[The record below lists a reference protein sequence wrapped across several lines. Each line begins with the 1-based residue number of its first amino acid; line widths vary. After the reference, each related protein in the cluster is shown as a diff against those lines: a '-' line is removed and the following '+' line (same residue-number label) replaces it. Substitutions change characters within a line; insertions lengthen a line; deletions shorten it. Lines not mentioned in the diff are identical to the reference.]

1 MDKYC
6 VFLFNSKTNKF
17 GEVLLKD
24 ATKDDAIKEKN
35 NLIESGLP
43 AFYEKEE
50 VMKSKYKLVL

>member
-24 ATKDDAIKEKN
+24 ATKDEAIKQRNDLKQT
-35 NLIESGLP
+35 GLP
-43 AFYEKEE
+43 AFYENEE